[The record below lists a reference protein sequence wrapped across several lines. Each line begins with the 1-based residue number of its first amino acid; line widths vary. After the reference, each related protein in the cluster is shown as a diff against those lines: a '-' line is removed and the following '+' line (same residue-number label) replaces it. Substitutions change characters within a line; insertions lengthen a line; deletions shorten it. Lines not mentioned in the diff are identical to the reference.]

1 MAALKGILKN
11 DIFFSFGILKRIY
24 IFALQVR
31 QTCNDIFI

>member
-11 DIFFSFGILKRIY
+11 DIFFSFWDFKRIY

-31 QTCNDIFI
+31 PNLQ

>member
-11 DIFFSFGILKRIY
+11 DIFFWDFKRIY